1 MRTIVATA
9 PLRICDCGGWTDTW
23 FAGYGSVFHVAIE
36 PGVRVRIDVTP
47 ILGTPPPV
55 TLDVASFGDRYAIQP
70 GTQPWVKHPL
80 IEAAIDAVGVP
91 PRAKVSISIESAV
104 PPGASTG
111 TSAAVCVALIGALQA
126 AAGIRSDPD
135 AIASAAHAVE
145 TRRLGQQSGVQDQ
158 LAAAHGG
165 INFVDVFDYPR
176 ARVHP
181 LGVSHDTR
189 TALERQMLLVFLG
202 RTHQSSA
209 VHEAVVRDVSDVGPE
224 HPAIVDLRRAAIRAR
239 DGALAGDLG
248 ALGEAMRANTDAQRR
263 LHPSLVGSD
272 AARVIAIAEAHG
284 ALGWKVNGAGGDGGS
299 VTVLAS
305 PDQASR
311 DAIED
316 AIEAAESGY
325 RLIPFRIAATGL
337 QVWDATRP

>member
-1 MRTIVATA
+1 M
-9 PLRICDCGGWTDTW
+9 
-23 FAGYGSVFHVAIE
+23 
-36 PGVRVRIDVTP
+36 
-47 ILGTPPPV
+47 
-55 TLDVASFGDRYAIQP
+55 
-70 GTQPWVKHPL
+70 
-80 IEAAIDAVGVP
+80 P
-91 PRAKVSISIESAV
+91 PRAAVSIAIESAV

-126 AAGIRSDPD
+126 ACGIESDPD
-135 AIASAAHAVE
+135 AIATAAHAVE

-165 INFVDVFDYPR
+165 INFVDVFDYPG

-189 TALERQMLLVFLG
+189 AALERQMLLVWLG

-209 VHEAVVRDVSDVGPE
+209 VHEAVVRDVAGVGPE
-224 HPAIVDLRRAAIRAR
+224 HPVIVDLRRAAVLAR
-239 DGALAGDLG
+239 DAALAGDLG

-272 AARVIAIAEAHG
+272 AARVIAIAEAHR
-284 ALGWKVNGAGGDGGS
+284 AVGWKVNGAGGEGGS
-299 VTVLAS
+299 VTILAS
-305 PDQASR
+305 ADPASR

-316 AIEAAESGY
+316 AIEAAGAGY
-325 RLIPFRIAATGL
+325 RVIPFRIAATGL
-337 QVWDATRP
+337 QVWDAP

>member
-47 ILGTPPPV
+47 VLGTPPPV
-55 TLDVASFGDRYAIQP
+55 MLDVASFGDRYALQP

-91 PRAKVSISIESAV
+91 PRAEVSIAIESAV

-135 AIASAAHAVE
+135 AIALAAHSVE

-176 ARVHP
+176 ARVHA

-189 TALERQMLLVFLG
+189 TALERQMFLVFLG

-224 HPAIVDLRRAAIRAR
+224 HPVIVDLRRAAVRAR
-239 DGALAGDLG
+239 DGVLAGDLG

-284 ALGWKVNGAGGDGGS
+284 AFGWKVNGAGGEGGS

-305 PDQASR
+305 PDPASR
-311 DAIED
+311 DAIEN
-316 AIEAAESGY
+316 AIETAGSGY
-325 RLIPFRIAATGL
+325 GVIPFRIAAAGL
-337 QVWDATRP
+337 QVWDTAQP